1 MSDRPPIGRRVGR
14 SGLSRFCCIALVA
27 GHGVVH
33 IQYLSASVRNPT
45 IIQGGLMTT
54 ATATIPSRKAPVK
67 VRQTKMLIDGKWV
80 NSTSGKTFETLNP
93 ATGEVI
99 ANVAEGDAADIDK
112 TAKA

>member
-1 MSDRPPIGRRVGR
+1 MADCLPIGRGVDRIA
-14 SGLSRFCCIALVA
+14 LSRFCCIALVA
-27 GHGVVH
+27 GHGGVH

-80 NSTSGKTFETLNP
+80 NSTSGKTFESINP
-93 ATGEVI
+93 STGEVI
-99 ANVAEGDAADIDK
+99 ANVAEGDAPDVDK
-112 TAKA
+112 